1 MTPAAPLT
9 LRATTPDDAPAFH
22 AVMMAAGMDPRSSW
36 ARMTEEQVRITLA
49 LPGAG
54 GFVAL
59 DGERVVGVV
68 GYRPDGHATLTLNKL
83 AVRAEARGHGL
94 GRQLV
99 QAVERV
105 AAHGGFERVLLA
117 VSQYNLNVL
126 PLYAH
131 LGYRVDP
138 DARYAFAS
146 PHSPA
151 PVVLVKAVRALP
163 DGLTLRTATPDDA
176 RVIAQQR
183 ERMFADMGAPYGP
196 EHTARF
202 LPWVTDRLGSGTYL
216 GFLVEHAGEMIAGA
230 GLMFL
235 DWPPG
240 HLDVGTARAY
250 LLNVYVQPEHRSR
263 GLARALVHAATRE
276 TRARGI
282 RVLSL
287 HASDA
292 GRPLYEHLGFE
303 HTNEMRLT
311 LTEDQ

>member
-9 LRATTPDDAPAFH
+9 LRAATPDDAPAFH

-36 ARMTEEQVRITLA
+36 TRTTEAQLHAA
-49 LPGAG
+49 LSAPGAG
-54 GFVAL
+54 GFIAL
-59 DGERVVGVV
+59 DGTQALGIV

-83 AVRAEARGHGL
+83 AVRPEARGRGL

-105 AAHGGFERVLLA
+105 AARGGYARVLLA
-117 VSQYNLNVL
+117 VSQYNQSVL

-131 LGYRVDP
+131 LGYSVNP

-146 PHSPA
+146 PLSPA
-151 PVVLVKAVRALP
+151 PVVLVKAITGVP
-163 DGLTLRTATPDDA
+163 DGYTLRAATPDDA
-176 RVIAQQR
+176 SVIATQR
-183 ERMFADMGAPYGP
+183 ERMFEDMGAPYGP
-196 EHTARF
+196 GHTARF
-202 LPWVTDRLGSGTYL
+202 GPWVTDRLRSGTYL
-216 GFLVEHAGEMIAGA
+216 GFLIDHAAQAVAGA
-230 GLMFL
+230 GLMLL

-240 HLDVGTARAY
+240 HLDAATHRAY
-250 LLNVYVQPEHRSR
+250 LLNVYVQPQHRAR

-276 TRARGI
+276 TRARGL
-282 RVLSL
+282 RVLTL

-303 HTNEMRLT
+303 PTNEMRLT